1 MKNIIKTHFVMLA
14 ACSCMAAA
22 SCTDDPK
29 DFSGVWQ
36 DDDYKYIGKA
46 VGNFSED
53 EWYPGGRLGTTE
65 NIQAGCY
72 EDETP
77 AVNNQGLIDDFN
89 LGEMFF
95 ERNVTLNTPPF
106 NGLGPASCP
115 HIVHRLSPCIRSR

>member
-1 MKNIIKTHFVMLA
+1 MFVYGCRLMHR
-14 ACSCMAAA
+14 
-22 SCTDDPK
+22 DPK